1 MHAFQLPTC
10 SHFYLTLTIRSRVRV
25 SLLQTNNTMKI
36 QRSTPQL
43 QCSTKF
49 ARAPGH
55 HASILYQP
63 RSKRDLPALRK
74 LTATLKKKKS
84 KKTSYFKSYIM
95 GLVSM
100 QSAKKAVSGKEG
112 DERNAALAMETISE
126 NIADEGVKVRRCQT
140 ELQSSLDGQ
149 YWTMQPSTGRA
160 GRKRKQTVFFSPS
173 C

>member
-1 MHAFQLPTC
+1 
-10 SHFYLTLTIRSRVRV
+10 
-25 SLLQTNNTMKI
+25 MKI

-100 QSAKKAVSGKEG
+100 QSTKKAVSGKE
-112 DERNAALAMETISE
+112 DEEPKAAETIGE
-126 NIADEGVKVRRCQT
+126 NIADEGVKVRRCQA

-149 YWTMQPSTGRA
+149 YWTMQPTTGRA

-173 C
+173 F

>member
-1 MHAFQLPTC
+1 
-10 SHFYLTLTIRSRVRV
+10 
-25 SLLQTNNTMKI
+25 MKI

-43 QCSTKF
+43 QCSAKF

-63 RSKRDLPALRK
+63 CSKRDLPALRK
-74 LTATLKKKKS
+74 LTATLKKKKKS
-84 KKTSYFKSYIM
+84 KKTSYFESYIM

-100 QSAKKAVSGKEG
+100 QSAKKAVSGKEN
-112 DERNAALAMETISE
+112 EEPKAALTMETIGA
-126 NIADEGVKVRRCQT
+126 NIADEGVKVRRCQA
-140 ELQSSLDGQ
+140 ELQYSVDGQ

-173 C
+173 F